1 VRQRAQILVIAAI
14 LLSIGLLF
22 LAVAVD
28 GGRLYLEHVR
38 LDRAVQAAANAGIS
52 VAAEKVVALAAV
64 RQTEAALAP
73 PCPPPPPAE
82 CTPTPPPALVEA
94 WLADADRAELVSDAV
109 QGEVEGI
116 ALSYAELNTLE
127 GASTVVEYPYEYHPQ
142 DTAVRVRVA
151 TRRELDILL
160 VGLLD
165 PDWVRLEAVAISQ
178 VPQR

>member
-1 VRQRAQILVIAAI
+1 MRAPAQVLVIAAI

-22 LAVAVD
+22 LALAVD

-38 LDRAVQAAANAGIS
+38 LDRAAQAAADAGIG
-52 VAAEKVVALAAV
+52 VAAERVVTLAAA

-73 PCPPPPPAE
+73 TCPPPPATA

-94 WLADADRAELVSDAV
+94 WLSDADRAELVSEAIRA
-109 QGEVEGI
+109 EVEEV
-116 ALSYAELNTLE
+116 AFTFAERNQLAR
-127 GASTVVEYPYEYHPQ
+127 GSTVVEYPYEYLPQ
-142 DTAVRVRVA
+142 DAAVRVRVS
-151 TRRELDILL
+151 TSRELEILL
-160 VGLLD
+160 AGMLN